1 MLDAQKLAIITCF
14 LSSYSLLCAK
24 SLAYSRG
31 ARRDR
36 SGIAKNERLHLLSSW
51 WKGDC
56 EGSVLLDVMM
66 MMASEQESAL
76 FSLWTMKS
84 GRTSTVFVL
93 LACGNGVDDGANWQ
107 WQGSREKRTFIT
119 ISSTLRYYGV
129 RGQSILAQPALP
141 LVNDFLGPPKGSRST
156 GKHWSFKTMNVV
168 FLPLVVEEE
177 SWDLFFQSHHSSN
190 SGHFLSQK
198 F

>member
-1 MLDAQKLAIITCF
+1 MHKNS
-14 LSSYSLLCAK
+14 LSSLAFFLHILYCVQNPWLTRAAREEIGAELQKMRDYICYHHGEKEIVKGRSYWMWWWWWRASKSQLFFLCGQWNQAALLRC
-24 SLAYSRG
+24 
-31 ARRDR
+31 
-36 SGIAKNERLHLLSSW
+36 SS
-51 WKGDC
+51 C
-56 EGSVLLDVMM
+56 S
-66 MMASEQESAL
+66 
-76 FSLWTMKS
+76 
-84 GRTSTVFVL
+84 
-93 LACGNGVDDGANWQ
+93 ACGNGVDDGANWQ

-190 SGHFLSQK
+190 SGYFLSQK